1 MNKKLVNIIGFP
13 VLLVLLLILIS
24 SFTKSIKR
32 IREGDLLIKKTKVKI
47 EKLNEEN
54 KILEEQLRITQ
65 SEEFVEKQLRD
76 KLGLAKEGE
85 IVLVL
90 PDNETLKKLA
100 PVIPSE
106 EEVTLKPNWKK
117 WLELFK

>member
-1 MNKKLVNIIGFP
+1 MNKKLVNIIGFAALLI
-13 VLLVLLLILIS
+13 LLVILIS
-24 SFTKSIKR
+24 SFIKSIKR
-32 IREGDLLIKKTKVKI
+32 IREGDVLIEKTKTKL
-47 EKLNEEN
+47 EKLDEEN
-54 KILEEQLRITQ
+54 RKLEDQLKITQ
-65 SEEFVEKQLRD
+65 SEEFMEKQLRN

-106 EEVTLKPNWKK
+106 EEVTLKPNWRK
-117 WLELFK
+117 WIDLFK

>member
-1 MNKKLVNIIGFP
+1 MNKKLVNIIGF
-13 VLLVLLLILIS
+13 VALLIFFVVLIS
-24 SFTKSIKR
+24 SFIKSIKR
-32 IREGDLLIKKTKVKI
+32 IREGDTLIEKTRVKL

-54 KILEEQLRITQ
+54 KKLEDQLKITQ
-65 SEEFVEKQLRD
+65 SEDFVEKQLRD

-100 PVIPSE
+100 PVIPGE
-106 EEVTLKPNWKK
+106 EEVALKPNWKK
-117 WLELFK
+117 WIDLFK

>member
-13 VLLVLLLILIS
+13 VLLILSVVLVS
-24 SFTKSIKR
+24 SFVKSIKR
-32 IREGDLLIKKTKVKI
+32 IREGDVLIEKTKVKL

-54 KILEEQLRITQ
+54 KKLEEQLKITQ
-65 SEEFVEKQLRD
+65 SEEFVEKQLRN

-90 PDNETLKKLA
+90 PDDETLKKLA
-100 PVIPSE
+100 PVIPNE
-106 EEVTLKPNWKK
+106 EEVKLKPNWKK
-117 WLELFK
+117 WVDLFK

>member
-1 MNKKLVNIIGFP
+1 MNKKLVNIIGF
-13 VLLVLLLILIS
+13 LVLLILSVVLVS
-24 SFTKSIKR
+24 SFFKSIKR
-32 IREGDLLIKKTKVKI
+32 IREGDAIIEKTKVKL

-54 KILEEQLRITQ
+54 KKLEEQLKITQ
-65 SEEFVEKQLRD
+65 SEEFVEKQLRN

-100 PVIPSE
+100 PVIPDE

-117 WLELFK
+117 WIDLFK

>member
-13 VLLVLLLILIS
+13 ILLVFLLVLIS

-32 IREGDLLIKKTKVKI
+32 IKEGDQLIEKTKIKL

-54 KILEEQLRITQ
+54 KKLEDQLKVTQ

-85 IVLVL
+85 IILVL

-100 PVIPSE
+100 PVIPN
-106 EEVTLKPNWKK
+106 EVEIALKPNWKK
-117 WLELFK
+117 WADLFR

>member
-1 MNKKLVNIIGFP
+1 MRKLVFVVSIIIFI
-13 VLLVLLLILIS
+13 VLINNLARSIYDLWKKQDLITSAQKGLEAE
-24 SFTKSIKR
+24 KAENARLKR
-32 IREGDLLIKKTKVKI
+32 ELTIASKPDFI
-47 EKLNEEN
+47 EKEA
-54 KILEEQLRITQ
+54 
-65 SEEFVEKQLRD
+65 RD

-100 PVIPSE
+100 PVIPDE

-117 WLELFK
+117 WIDLFK

>member
-1 MNKKLVNIIGFP
+1 MNSKIVNIIGFLGLII
-13 VLLVLLLILIS
+13 LLIILIS
-24 SFTKSIKR
+24 SFIKSIKR
-32 IREGDLLIKKTKVKI
+32 IREGDALIEKTKIKL

-54 KILEEQLRITQ
+54 KKLEDQLKITQ
-65 SEEFVEKQLRD
+65 SEEFVEKQLRN

-100 PVIPSE
+100 PVIPNE
-106 EEVTLKPNWKK
+106 EEAPLKPNWRK
-117 WLELFK
+117 WMDLFR